1 MRLFTFLF
9 SLRLLLSEL
18 DDTDS
23 LLLPPVS
30 PPVLLSALR
39 SSELKLSSSEEPRLP
54 PCFSRPLSRLR
65 FLFSRPLS
73 LLLPPE
79 AFLPLLASSL
89 FLLSFLVVTALSLL
103 PFLFLALLAG
113 SAPG

>member
-1 MRLFTFLF
+1 MRLFTFLL
-9 SLRLLLSEL
+9 SLWLLLSEL

-30 PPVLLSALR
+30 LPVLSAALC
-39 SSELKLSSSEEPRLP
+39 SSELKLSSSEDPRLP
-54 PCFSRPLSRLR
+54 PCFFRPLPRLH
-65 FLFSRPLS
+65 FLFSWPLS
-73 LLLPPE
+73 PPLPPD
-79 AFLPLLASSL
+79 ALLPLLASFL
-89 FLLSFLVVTALSLL
+89 FFLSFLVLTALSML